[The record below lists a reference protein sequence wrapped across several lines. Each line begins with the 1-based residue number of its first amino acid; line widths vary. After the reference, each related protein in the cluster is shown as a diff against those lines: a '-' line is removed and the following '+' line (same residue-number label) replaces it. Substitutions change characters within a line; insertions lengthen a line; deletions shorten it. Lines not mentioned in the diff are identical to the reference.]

1 MEWFTPDWYTVW
13 GFWLS
18 VAGFVLGGIGLG
30 VTFWQALMA
39 RRAADAAREAAEQ
52 TRRESEASFRRFLA
66 VTLHH
71 QLHELGNLVAGLR
84 WDLAIL
90 RCEDVAYLIEF
101 VPEPAIASEFRLFAT
116 KFRTAN
122 PLTSKKTAWN
132 KLLNSAKQRVADLAN
147 PFPTQGTAL

>member
-1 MEWFTPDWYTVW
+1 MPGMEWFTPDWYTVW

-39 RRAADAAREAAEQ
+39 RRAADAA
-52 TRRESEASFRRFLA
+52 RFLA